1 MTEDFFMRLCDVYG
15 FAPSRALRELVD
27 AAIGQAVV
35 AERYKAARLADPVQ
49 EPVAYSVGRTLHWHQ
64 GCGVTDAQLYTAT
77 ANILGPNPDSS
88 QDTGHAP

>member
-35 AERYKAARLADPVQ
+35 TERHACARVAEIAEPYQAADLIRARKDKK
-49 EPVAYSVGRTLHWHQ
+49 
-64 GCGVTDAQLYTAT
+64 
-77 ANILGPNPDSS
+77 
-88 QDTGHAP
+88 

>member
-35 AERYKAARLADPVQ
+35 AERHACARLCELQDMDSFGVLPIRAVQ
-49 EPVAYSVGRTLHWHQ
+49 ITNA
-64 GCGVTDAQLYTAT
+64 CAAT
-77 ANILGPNPDSS
+77 IRARGK
-88 QDTGHAP
+88 Q

>member
-35 AERYKAARLADPVQ
+35 TERHACAAFLERAVDLNGLAEHPAWQK
-49 EPVAYSVGRTLHWHQ
+49 
-64 GCGVTDAQLYTAT
+64 YTAD
-77 ANILGPNPDSS
+77 LL
-88 QDTGHAP
+88 TGCASAIRARSTP

>member
-35 AERYKAARLADPVQ
+35 TERHACARLCDELASADDNGEQ
-49 EPVAYSVGRTLHWHQ
+49 YRQAAAWS
-64 GCGVTDAQLYTAT
+64 AQRIRAR
-77 ANILGPNPDSS
+77 S
-88 QDTGHAP
+88 QQ

>member
-35 AERYKAARLADPVQ
+35 AERHACARACEELRPSKPEYDQRFYDGCTFSAAAIRAR
-49 EPVAYSVGRTLHWHQ
+49 GNT
-64 GCGVTDAQLYTAT
+64 
-77 ANILGPNPDSS
+77 
-88 QDTGHAP
+88 